1 MCLGNN
7 ICLWII
13 QYTTLKSFLARKGGV
28 DEALGFFCRDM
39 EDFDY
44 RSFIG
49 KDLDLRK
56 ELEEILWELA
66 NVSRPE
72 RIRSG

>member
-44 RSFIG
+44 SFIG

-56 ELEEILWELA
+56 EL
-66 NVSRPE
+66 
-72 RIRSG
+72 